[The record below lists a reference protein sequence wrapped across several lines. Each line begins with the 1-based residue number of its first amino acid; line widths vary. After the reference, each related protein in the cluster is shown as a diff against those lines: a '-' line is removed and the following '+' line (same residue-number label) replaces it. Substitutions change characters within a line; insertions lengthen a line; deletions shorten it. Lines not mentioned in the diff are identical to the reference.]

1 MMAEDVTQMLS
12 DCSAIVASV
21 MPEREP
27 FFPNSEGG
35 FYGKRGLEK
44 TFRQVLKKA
53 AITGTGRRSP
63 RLYDFRHTFA
73 THRLYRWMREG
84 KDLNAM
90 LPYLMSL
97 LGVLVALIGAKDSA
111 YVQFHVKQALRIH
124 VLSILLAV
132 VIALLFWTI
141 IVAIAGAVCLII
153 LEVLAIIGFFQVC
166 GNKAKELAII
176 RGMTFLK

>member
-1 MMAEDVTQMLS
+1 MKICPVCQAQLADEAAVCPRCGTVCGAAQQPQPQPQPQPQQPQQPGYQPPYQAPYQPPVTPYVDPFDHTAEFSAEDIHKNKV
-12 DCSAIVASV
+12 
-21 MPEREP
+21 
-27 FFPNSEGG
+27 
-35 FYGKRGLEK
+35 Y
-44 TFRQVLKKA
+44 
-53 AITGTGRRSP
+53 
-63 RLYDFRHTFA
+63 
-73 THRLYRWMREG
+73 
-84 KDLNAM
+84 AM

-141 IVAIAGAVCLII
+141 IVAIAGAVCLVI

-166 GNKAKELAII
+166 GNKAKELSIL
-176 RGMTFLK
+176 RGMSFLK

>member
-1 MMAEDVTQMLS
+1 MKICPVCQAQLADEVSVCPRCGTACGAAPQVQPQPQPQAQQSQPGFQPPYQPVYQAPAAPYVDVYDHTAE
-12 DCSAIVASV
+12 
-21 MPEREP
+21 
-27 FFPNSEGG
+27 FSE
-35 FYGKRGLEK
+35 ED
-44 TFRQVLKKA
+44 
-53 AITGTGRRSP
+53 IRSNKV
-63 RLYDFRHTFA
+63 Y
-73 THRLYRWMREG
+73 
-84 KDLNAM
+84 AM

-141 IVAIAGAVCLII
+141 IVAVAGAVCLVI

-166 GNKAKELAII
+166 GNKAKELSII

>member
-1 MMAEDVTQMLS
+1 MKICPVCQAQLADEAAVCPRCGTACGTAPQVQQPSGFQPPYQPVYSAPAAPYVDVYDHTAE
-12 DCSAIVASV
+12 
-21 MPEREP
+21 
-27 FFPNSEGG
+27 FSE
-35 FYGKRGLEK
+35 ED
-44 TFRQVLKKA
+44 
-53 AITGTGRRSP
+53 IRSNKV
-63 RLYDFRHTFA
+63 Y
-73 THRLYRWMREG
+73 
-84 KDLNAM
+84 AM

-124 VLSILLAV
+124 VLSILVAV
-132 VIALLFWTI
+132 IIALLFWTI
-141 IVAIAGAVCLII
+141 IVAVAGAVCIII

>member
-1 MMAEDVTQMLS
+1 MKICPVCQAQLADEAAVCPRCGTVCGAAQQPQPQPQPQPQQPQQPGYQPPYQAPYQPPVTPYVDPFDHTAEFSAEDIHENKV
-12 DCSAIVASV
+12 
-21 MPEREP
+21 
-27 FFPNSEGG
+27 
-35 FYGKRGLEK
+35 Y
-44 TFRQVLKKA
+44 
-53 AITGTGRRSP
+53 
-63 RLYDFRHTFA
+63 
-73 THRLYRWMREG
+73 
-84 KDLNAM
+84 AM

-141 IVAIAGAVCLII
+141 IVAIAGAVCLVI

-166 GNKAKELAII
+166 GNKAKELSIL
-176 RGMTFLK
+176 RGMNFLK